1 MAAVRVES
9 KAFTDS
15 RIKLLAKN
23 LNTDWHYVLGV
34 MTDLWRECT
43 EEGVYELREDSIDAM
58 AGRELFAQEMIKVG
72 LGKKS
77 SGKVYISGARGKID
91 WLKKM
96 RENGKKGGR
105 PKLALLK
112 N

>member
-9 KAFTDS
+9 KAFTDA
-15 RIKLLAKN
+15 RIKLLALK
-23 LNTDWHYVLGV
+23 LNIDWHYVLGV
-34 MTDLWRECT
+34 MADLWRECT
-43 EEGVYELREDSIDAM
+43 EEGIHELREDVINAL
-58 AGRELFAQEMIKVG
+58 AGRCDFAQEMINVG

-77 SGKVYISGARGKID
+77 AGKVYISGAKGKVD